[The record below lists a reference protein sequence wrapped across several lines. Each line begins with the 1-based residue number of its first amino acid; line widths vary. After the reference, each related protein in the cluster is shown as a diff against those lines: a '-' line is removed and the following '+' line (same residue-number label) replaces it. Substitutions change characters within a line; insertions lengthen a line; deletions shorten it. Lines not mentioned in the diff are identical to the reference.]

1 MTVTVMPGG
10 VRGQISA
17 PPSKSAAHR
26 ALICA
31 ALSMTPGEVFPVSQ
45 SADMTATLAV
55 LEAMGFPTVR
65 QEEET
70 ILFGGPVP
78 AARPVCPCGE
88 SGSTLRF
95 LLPVAAA
102 LGLEAAFTGEG
113 RLPERPL
120 EPLLSLMKEHGV
132 HFSSDTLPF
141 TISGRLTPGLYR
153 LPGDVSSQFI
163 SGLLFALPLLEGES
177 RIQITSPLQSAG
189 YVDLT
194 LQALKASAIRV
205 IKDGDGYTV
214 PGGQR
219 YSPRLRRVEADWS
232 GGAFW
237 LCAGALFGQI
247 TVAGLDVD
255 SAQGDKA
262 VLDILRD
269 MGASISIHEGLI
281 TVSKSSLRGV
291 RVDAA
296 PIPDLVPVIAVT
308 AAYARGETEIYNA
321 ARLRIK
327 ESDRL
332 SAVTKLLRA
341 LGGKVEEYPDR
352 LVIHGGPLRGG
363 DVDGA
368 NDHRIVMSAA
378 IAALGCGGPVR
389 VSHGE
394 AVAKSYPDFFE
405 VFKQLGGVCHVV

>member
-10 VRGQISA
+10 LEGQVSA

-26 ALICA
+26 AMICA
-31 ALSMTPGEVFPVSQ
+31 ALSMGPGKVFPVSE

-55 LEAMGFPTVR
+55 LKAMGFPAVR
-65 QEEET
+65 QGEA
-70 ILFGGPVP
+70 ILFGSPVS
-78 AARPVCPCGE
+78 AAGPVCPCGE

-102 LGLEAAFTGEG
+102 LGLEAVFTGDG

-120 EPLLSLMKEHGV
+120 EPLLSLMKQHDV
-132 HFSSDTLPF
+132 RFSADTLPF
-141 TISGRLTPGLYR
+141 TISGQLSPGLYQ

-163 SGLLFALPLLEGES
+163 SGLLFALPLLEAES

-194 LQALKASAIRV
+194 LQALEASGIQVTRET
-205 IKDGDGYTV
+205 DGFIIS
-214 PGGQR
+214 GGQR
-219 YSPRLRRVEADWS
+219 YLPLSRRVEADWS

-237 LCAGALFGQI
+237 LCAGALFGAV
-247 TVAGLDVD
+247 TVEGLDTA

-269 MGASISIHEGLI
+269 MGASISTEQGLI

-296 PIPDLVPVIAVT
+296 PIPDLVPVLAVT
-308 AAYARGETEIYNA
+308 AAFARGDTEIYNA

-341 LGGKVEEYPDR
+341 LGGTVEEYPDR
-352 LVIHGGPLRGG
+352 LVIHGGPLHGG
-363 DVDGA
+363 HVDGA

-378 IAALGCGGPVR
+378 IAALGCDGPVR

-405 VFKQLGGVCHVV
+405 VLKQLGGVCHVL